1 MKKMKISPIM
11 VTVIAILQ
19 TILMLSVQP
28 AAFAEKIEGDEGPN
42 TLIGTPGNDKIDS
55 KGGNDG
61 NIGDT
66 IEGDGS
72 GNDKINSG
80 EGNDDNFGDT
90 EVGTGSGDDKINAGQ
105 GDDVS
110 TGNGGADKFQCGK
123 GEDTVTD
130 FNEEEGDKATG
141 NCENI
146 LVS

>member
-110 TGNGGADKFQCGK
+110 TGGGGADKFQCGK

-130 FNEEEGDKATG
+130 FNPEEGDKATG
-141 NCENI
+141 NCE
-146 LVS
+146 

>member
-11 VTVIAILQ
+11 VTVISILQ
-19 TILMLSVQP
+19 TILMLSVIQP

-90 EVGTGSGDDKINAGQ
+90 LVGDGSGDDKINRGK
-105 GDDVS
+105 GDDENFGDNVS
-110 TGNGGADKFQCGK
+110 
-123 GEDTVTD
+123 
-130 FNEEEGDKATG
+130 GDG
-141 NCENI
+141 
-146 LVS
+146 SG